1 MENKQQLPN
10 ATLVLIFGIVSIVTC
25 FCYGFLGLV
34 FGIIALVLAKKAK
47 ELYLANPELYT
58 GYENL
63 KAGRICAIIGTIL
76 SSLYLL
82 FFIGYIIFMGAA
94 LVPWSE
100 IFNQ

>member
-10 ATLVLIFGIVSIVTC
+10 ATLVLIFGITSIVTC

-47 ELYLANPELYT
+47 ELYLANPELYL

-63 KAGRICAIIGTIL
+63 NAGRICAIIGTIL

-82 FFIGYIIFMGAA
+82 IIIGYIIFMGA
-94 LVPWSE
+94 LMPWSE
-100 IFNQ
+100 ILNQ

>member
-10 ATLVLIFGIVSIVTC
+10 ATLVLIFGIASIVTC

-34 FGIIALVLAKKAK
+34 FGIVALVLAKKAK
-47 ELYLANPELYT
+47 GIYLANPELYT

-63 KAGRICAIIGTIL
+63 NAGKICAIIGTIL

-82 FFIGYIIFMGAA
+82 IIIGYIIFYAYPD
-94 LVPWSE
+94 VSP
-100 IFNQ
+100 I

>member
-10 ATLVLIFGIVSIVTC
+10 ATLVLIFGIASIVTC

-47 ELYLANPELYT
+47 ELYLANPELYI

-63 KAGRICAIIGTIL
+63 NAGRICAIIGTIL

-82 FFIGYIIFMGAA
+82 LIIGYIIFMGA
-94 LVPWSE
+94 LMPWSE
-100 IFNQ
+100 ILNQ

>member
-10 ATLVLIFGIVSIVTC
+10 ATLVLIFGIASIVTC
-25 FCYGFLGLV
+25 FCYGVLGII
-34 FGIIALVLAKKAK
+34 FGIVALVLAKKAK
-47 ELYLANPELYT
+47 DLYLANPELYL

-82 FFIGYIIFMGAA
+82 MIFAYIIFMGA
-94 LVPWSE
+94 LIPWSE

>member
-10 ATLVLIFGIVSIVTC
+10 ATLVLIFGITSIVTC
-25 FCYGFLGLV
+25 FCYGVLGII
-34 FGIIALVLAKKAK
+34 FGIVALVLAKKAK
-47 ELYLANPELYT
+47 DLYLANPELYL

-82 FFIGYIIFMGAA
+82 MVFAYIIFMGA
-94 LVPWSE
+94 LIPWSE

>member
-10 ATLVLIFGIVSIVTC
+10 ATLVLIFGIASIVTC

-82 FFIGYIIFMGAA
+82 IIIGYIIFMGA
-94 LVPWSE
+94 LMPWSE
-100 IFNQ
+100 ILNQ

>member
-10 ATLVLIFGIVSIVTC
+10 ATLVLIFGIASIVTC

-47 ELYLANPELYT
+47 ELYLENPELYT

-63 KAGRICAIIGTIL
+63 NAGRICAIIGTIL

-82 FFIGYIIFMGAA
+82 IIIGYIIFMGA
-94 LVPWSE
+94 LMPWSE
-100 IFNQ
+100 ILNQ

>member
-10 ATLVLIFGIVSIVTC
+10 ATLVLIFGIASIVTC

-47 ELYLANPELYT
+47 ELYLTNPELYI

-63 KAGRICAIIGTIL
+63 NAGRICAIIGTIL

-82 FFIGYIIFMGAA
+82 IIIGYIIFIGA
-94 LVPWSE
+94 LMPWSE
-100 IFNQ
+100 ILNQ

>member
-10 ATLVLIFGIVSIVTC
+10 ATLVLIFGIASIVTC

-47 ELYLANPELYT
+47 EQYLANPELYI

-63 KAGRICAIIGTIL
+63 NAGRICAIIGTIL

-82 FFIGYIIFMGAA
+82 IIIGYIIFMGA
-94 LVPWSE
+94 LMPWSE
-100 IFNQ
+100 ILNQ